1 MLERRIRA
9 RRRTMTGYRKIVVRP
24 VSGAL
29 GAELD
34 GLRLSEAL
42 DDATVS
48 EIRQALLEYQV
59 LFFADQ
65 RATPAA
71 LKTFAGYF
79 GPLYVHPYARGLPDH
94 PEVVPVV
101 REPDDVGRL
110 FGGSW
115 HTDLTFEDEP
125 VMGSALYA
133 IEVPARGGDTMFA
146 SQSASYEALSEGLKK
161 MLVRLNAVHSAS
173 VAYGRT
179 TVAGARTMDLKTVD
193 EPREVVHPVV
203 RVHPETGRPGLFV
216 NRLNTRRF
224 EGWSDAESA
233 PLLEFLFSHS
243 VRPEF
248 TCRFRW
254 RLGSLAFWDNRCV
267 QHLALDDYAGQR
279 REMHRVTVC
288 GDRPYGVAV

>member
-1 MLERRIRA
+1 
-9 RRRTMTGYRKIVVRP
+9 MTGYQKIIVRP
-24 VSGAL
+24 VAGAL

-34 GLRLSEAL
+34 GVRLSEAL
-42 DDATVS
+42 DDATVA
-48 EIRQALLEYQV
+48 EVRRALLEHQV

-71 LKTFAGYF
+71 LKAFAGRF
-79 GPLYVHPYARGLPDH
+79 GPLYVHPYARGLPLH

-133 IEVPARGGDTMFA
+133 VEVPARGGDTMFA
-146 SQSASYEALSEGLKK
+146 SQTASYEALSEGLQKV
-161 MLVRLNAVHSAS
+161 LVRLNAVHSAS

-179 TVAGARTMDLKTVD
+179 TVAGARTMALKTVE
-193 EPREVVHPVV
+193 EPRDVVHPVV

-233 PLLEFLFSHS
+233 PLLEFLFSHA

-254 RLGSLAFWDNRCV
+254 RPGSLAFWDNRCV

-279 REMHRVTVC
+279 REMHRVTIC
-288 GDRPYGVAV
+288 GDRPYGVAE